1 MQDIMLEL
9 KPDFRQECN
18 DNGLNLD
25 GWQVFYFNSHNKDFI
40 NKYGYFYIIKKT
52 LSEDQSLPTMVAMA
66 GFSVK
71 SFCGTTNRIIEN
83 FDKIQSKFKDI
94 YVLCFTEQVRDMQ
107 KQACKERDDLKAANN
122 KEIYKPEIDLNELL
136 GSIVDK
142 LLRSINLTNV
152 HVLAKCAGAGVG
164 IHTFT
169 KSDIYDALYLG
180 VPASPKDVQHLLTKE
195 SNNKKF
201 IFAWDKRDAY
211 KFLWGLSNS
220 EIEKYRKTMKPL
232 EKNNIVKI
240 EMYGDD
246 TPPHD
251 KNFHEVPHEL
261 FDLL

>member
-1 MQDIMLEL
+1 MQDITLEL

-18 DNGLNLD
+18 DNGLNLE
-25 GWQVFYFNSHNKDFI
+25 GWKVFYFNSDNKDFI

-52 LSEDQSLPTMVAMA
+52 LSEDQTLPTMVAMA

-83 FDKIQSKFKDI
+83 FDKIQYKFKDV

-107 KQACKERDDLKAANN
+107 RHACKERDDLKATNN
-122 KEIYKPEIDLNELL
+122 KEIYKPEIDLNEEL

-142 LLRSINLTNV
+142 LLRSINLINV
-152 HVLAKCAGAGVG
+152 HVLGKCAGAGVA

-180 VPASPKDVQHLLTKE
+180 VLASPKDVQHLLTKE
-195 SNNKKF
+195 WTNKKF
-201 IFAWDKRDAY
+201 IFSWDKRDAY
-211 KFLWGLSNS
+211 KFLWGLSNQ
-220 EIEKYRKTMKPL
+220 EIERYRNTMKPL
-232 EKNNIVKI
+232 EQNNTVIINEFGEGQSDPKA
-240 EMYGDD
+240 
-246 TPPHD
+246 
-251 KNFHEVPHEL
+251 FHEVPHDL